1 MTVFYQIPESSTVI
15 RPRWTS
21 PAFTTLGDFKKIAAT
36 AINEIGDR
44 NLPPDNRKVK
54 AANVVAVL
62 AYSWVRGVSIDHAA
76 ERLDDFAITEG
87 SHAPHVFADGRQ
99 SRAYPHQTSVN
110 EWLRELDLPAA
121 RRLCKAVF
129 GAALRLAR
137 ERKLLPRQVVIEYDL
152 TPHGYW
158 GRRRDPL
165 IKGSTLVEGTRFIR
179 HYHAAMIHGGGVS
192 LYVAL
197 DHVAKSQS
205 KVPFLL
211 ETARWLKTLGFN
223 VKWALAD
230 REYYR
235 HGVLAGLKREG
246 IDVITPAKDYPQMR
260 AAKEDFLLGRK
271 GRVQAFQLG
280 TKNKKGART
289 LYAACWVV
297 ICPVKGAGPLDAI
310 VAEVR
315 QQKMTLDEAAAK
327 LFGLLT
333 TAAPQGHGRGFP
345 RLILRLYRMRW
356 QIETGFREMEVKHS
370 PWRSEHDG
378 TRLVDELGRA
388 MLHNAWQLAR
398 KADPRGD
405 DLTFQTFRDEVVDAA
420 TNRMNL

>member
-1 MTVFYQIPESSTVI
+1 M
-15 RPRWTS
+15 
-21 PAFTTLGDFKKIAAT
+21 
-36 AINEIGDR
+36 
-44 NLPPDNRKVK
+44 PPDNRKVK

-62 AYSWVRGVSIDHAA
+62 AYAWVRGVSIDHAA
-76 ERLDDFAITEG
+76 ERLDDFAIAEG
-87 SHAPHVFADGRQ
+87 SHVPRLFADGRQ

-110 EWLRELDLPAA
+110 DWLREMDLPAA

-137 ERKLLPRQVVIEYDL
+137 DRKLLPRQVVIEYDL

-158 GRRRDPL
+158 GRRRDPH
-165 IKGSTLVEGTRFIR
+165 IKGSTLVKGTRFIR
-179 HYHAAMIHGGGVS
+179 HYHAAMVHGGGVS

-211 ETARWLKTLGFN
+211 ETARWLKTLGFK

-235 HGVLAGLKREG
+235 HGVLAGLKRLG
-246 IDVITPAKDYPQMR
+246 VDVITPAKDYPRMR
-260 AAKEDFLLGRK
+260 AAKEDYLLGRK

-280 TKNKKGART
+280 TKAKKGART

-297 ICPVKGAGPLDAI
+297 ICPVRDAGSLDAI
-310 VAEVR
+310 RAKLR
-315 QQKMTLDEAAAK
+315 QQKMTLDEACGK

-345 RLILRLYRMRW
+345 GLVLRLYRMRW
-356 QIETGFREMEVKHS
+356 QIETGFRQVEVKHS
-370 PWRSEHDG
+370 PWRSERDG

-388 MLHNAWQLAR
+388 VLHNLWQLAR
-398 KADPRGD
+398 KSDPRGET
-405 DLTFQTFRDEVVDAA
+405 LTLQVFRDEIVDAA
-420 TNRMNL
+420 TNQMNL